1 MSARRALELIE
12 ALRVRGVVA
21 AAGISCDSRC
31 IRRGEIFA
39 AWPGFSSDGRRHID
53 AAVARGASA
62 VLYES
67 GNGFELGATGVPAIG
82 VASLRELAGFVAHEL
97 YGKPSES
104 LWMTGVTGTN
114 GKTTVSQWIAAA
126 TAFLGERCAVIGT
139 LGSGYPG
146 EVCETLNTT
155 PDVLALHRSLRRFA
169 DEGAH
174 GVAMEVSSIGLEQGR
189 VNGVAFDTAVF
200 TNLSRDH
207 LDYHG
212 SMDAY
217 GAAKARLFE
226 VPGLRHAVINADDG
240 FGRELVDR
248 VRHAGLEVIACSLQ
262 APASGAG
269 VGDEML
275 SARQIP
281 SSAFGM
287 HLRVHWQGVE
297 GDLRA
302 RVVGRFNAHNLLAV
316 VGALLV
322 RGIAFEDALV
332 AASRLE
338 PPLGRMQLL
347 GGVGEPLV
355 VVDYAHS
362 PDALAKLLDT
372 CRDTASSRGGA
383 LACVF
388 GCGGDRDP
396 GKRPMMG
403 EVARQRADRVVV
415 TSDNPRSE
423 NPATIIEAVRAGAGP
438 EADAIADRA
447 DAIVRAIGEAGANDV
462 VVIAGKGHETYQ
474 EVLGQRL
481 PFSDAEHAVAALRFW
496 SRARGSVA

>member
-1 MSARRALELIE
+1 MSTPKALELIE
-12 ALRVRGVVA
+12 RLRARGVIS
-21 AAGISCDSRC
+21 AGISCDSRV
-31 IRRGEIFA
+31 IGRGEVFA
-39 AWPGFSSDGRRHID
+39 AWPGFASDGRKHID
-53 AAVARGASA
+53 SAIARGASA
-62 VLYES
+62 VLYENS
-67 GNGFELGATGVPAIG
+67 DGLVFRGSDVPAIG
-82 VASLRELAGFVAHEL
+82 VNGLRELAGFVAHAL
-97 YGKPSES
+97 YDKPSEA
-104 LWMTGVTGTN
+104 LWMVGVTGTN
-114 GKTTVSQWIAAA
+114 GKTTVSQWVAAA
-126 TAFLGERCAVIGT
+126 AGFLGERCAVIGT

-146 EVCETLNTT
+146 EVNETLNTT
-155 PDVLALHRSLRRFA
+155 PDVLALHRSLRRFS
-169 DEGAH
+169 DDGAR

-189 VNGVAFDTAVF
+189 VNGVAFDVAVF

-217 GAAKARLFE
+217 GSAKARLFE
-226 VPGLRHAVINADDG
+226 TPGLRHAVINADDA
-240 FGRELVDR
+240 FGRELVGR
-248 VRHAGLEVIACSLQ
+248 VRR
-262 APASGAG
+262 AG
-269 VGDEML
+269 VDVIECTLQGPDAGAILGRETL

-287 HLRVHWQGVE
+287 HLLVKWRDLE
-297 GDLRA
+297 GDLRV
-302 RVVGRFNAHNLLAV
+302 RVVGSFNAHNLLLV
-316 VGALLV
+316 VGTLLARGVAFEEALL
-322 RGIAFEDALV
+322 

-372 CRDTASSRGGA
+372 CRETSSSRSGA
-383 LACVF
+383 LVCVF

-423 NPATIIEAVRAGAGP
+423 DPVAIIEAVRGGAGSDADAIVSR
-438 EADAIADRA
+438 ADAIA
-447 DAIVRAIGEAGANDV
+447 RAIGEAGANDV

-474 EVLGQRL
+474 EVLGRRL
-481 PFSDAEHAVAALRFW
+481 PFSDAEHAAAALRLW
-496 SRARGSVA
+496 SRARGSAA

>member
-1 MSARRALELIE
+1 MSDRLAVELIE
-12 ALRVRGVVA
+12 GLRARGVV
-21 AAGISCDSRC
+21 AAGISCDSRT
-31 IRRGEIFA
+31 IGSGDVFA
-39 AWPGFSSDGRRHID
+39 AWPGFASDGRKYVE
-53 AAVARGASA
+53 AAIARGATA
-62 VLYES
+62 VLYEN
-67 GNGFELGATGVPAIG
+67 GDGFELRAAGVPAIG
-82 VASLRELAGFVAHEL
+82 VTGLRDLAGFVAHAL
-97 YGKPSES
+97 YDKPSES

-126 TAFLGERCAVIGT
+126 SGLLGERCGVIGT

-146 EVCETLNTT
+146 EVFETVNTT

-169 DEGAH
+169 DEGAR

-189 VNGVAFDTAVF
+189 VNGVAFDAAVF

-212 SMDAY
+212 DMDAY
-217 GAAKARLFE
+217 AAAKARLFDF
-226 VPGLRHAVINADDG
+226 PGLRYAVINADDP
-240 FGRELVDR
+240 FGLELVGR
-248 VRHAGLEVIACSLQ
+248 ARR
-262 APASGAG
+262 AG
-269 VGDEML
+269 VEVTACMLQDPETGQRLGGETL
-275 SARQIP
+275 SARLIP

-287 HLRVHWQGVE
+287 HLLVHWRGME

-316 VGALLV
+316 VGVLLAHGVPFEEAL
-322 RGIAFEDALV
+322 A

-338 PPLGRMQLL
+338 PPLGRMQLF

-372 CRDTASSRGGA
+372 CRETASSRGGA
-383 LACVF
+383 LVCVF

-396 GKRPMMG
+396 GKRPLMG
-403 EVARQRADRVVV
+403 EVVRQRADRVVV

-423 NPATIIEAVRAGAGP
+423 DPLAIIEAVRAGAGCD
-438 EADAIADRA
+438 ADAIIDRA
-447 DAIVRAIGEAGANDV
+447 DAIARAIADADADDV
-462 VVIAGKGHETYQ
+462 VVLAGKGHETYQ
-474 EVLGQRL
+474 EVLGRRV
-481 PFSDAEHAVAALRFW
+481 PFSDAEHAAAALRLW
-496 SRARGSVA
+496 SSVRGSAA